1 MKELGKKEFFFSIE
15 KYEPKNDLFLL
26 VVNINGT
33 SFSNYETP
41 INLPILINDL
51 NLLLYTN
58 QREIDYLQ
66 VDTVNGNI
74 ELIKKLINLEYL
86 ELENNI
92 YDFQNSTVRNG
103 HEVFFFFKVPNHSFY
118 ESPSLIKAGE
128 GYVETIPI
136 QTVKFALNELI
147 KYQNSIL

>member
-1 MKELGKKEFFFSIE
+1 
-15 KYEPKNDLFLL
+15 
-26 VVNINGT
+26 
-33 SFSNYETP
+33 
-41 INLPILINDL
+41 
-51 NLLLYTN
+51 
-58 QREIDYLQ
+58 IDYLQ
-66 VDTVNGNI
+66 VDTVNENI

-103 HEVFFFFKVPNHSFY
+103 HEVFFFFKIPNHSFY

-128 GYVETIPI
+128 GYVENIPI